1 MGDKGFARRMA
12 REIIAHTQPEKA
24 IPTVYARYR
33 PVVRDGIQFFLS
45 QVSAKRLVALAV
57 RQLKMGADVSKR
69 QRLLEL
75 AKQFPTLH
83 KLGQFIARNPHLD
96 PAVKNWLVQLENGSY
111 GTPATAIKKRISRQL
126 EQAGLAGQVQ
136 VESSVL
142 SEASVGAVM
151 RFRWH
156 RSASREPVQGVF
168 KVLKPGIRRQLEE
181 ELAILE
187 KTAAFFES
195 RRQRY
200 PFKDFRF
207 LEVFHEVR
215 QMLVNE
221 VDLAAEQAHLAAAMD
236 FFGDMA
242 HIKVPQVLPFSTAAM
257 TTMTYLQGSKIT
269 DAAISSA
276 ERERLAGVL
285 FEALVC
291 KPLFCRQASSLF
303 HGDPHAGNVLAV
315 IDPVA
320 GRPAIGLIDWT
331 LAGGLDRSDRVKTVQ
346 LIQAVIKKDLGS
358 IRRAVKAL
366 ALETSWNDR
375 RRRQAFRKLVLDL
388 MHSPAFDRLTQI
400 KKTFK
405 LLEELAYEGF
415 VFPADLMLFRKAIF
429 TLEGVI
435 YDLCPAFDMDAA
447 VTRHLTALIAEE
459 IPSRIGNLFFPLADQ
474 PENYPSLISNLELQ
488 SLLIHRYIDSVS
500 AGYRELAAIF
510 WGRGADDGHDP
521 LTRD

>member
-1 MGDKGFARRMA
+1 
-12 REIIAHTQPEKA
+12 
-24 IPTVYARYR
+24 
-33 PVVRDGIQFFLS
+33 
-45 QVSAKRLVALAV
+45 
-57 RQLKMGADVSKR
+57 
-69 QRLLEL
+69 
-75 AKQFPTLH
+75 
-83 KLGQFIARNPHLD
+83 
-96 PAVKNWLVQLENGSY
+96 
-111 GTPATAIKKRISRQL
+111 
-126 EQAGLAGQVQ
+126 
-136 VESSVL
+136 
-142 SEASVGAVM
+142 
-151 RFRWH
+151 
-156 RSASREPVQGVF
+156 
-168 KVLKPGIRRQLEE
+168 
-181 ELAILE
+181 
-187 KTAAFFES
+187 
-195 RRQRY
+195 
-200 PFKDFRF
+200 
-207 LEVFHEVR
+207 
-215 QMLVNE
+215 
-221 VDLAAEQAHLAAAMD
+221 MD
-236 FFGDMA
+236 FFEDMPQV
-242 HIKVPQVLPFSTAAM
+242 IVPQVLPFSTTAM
-257 TTMTYLQGSKIT
+257 TAMTYLQGPKIT
-269 DAAISSA
+269 DAALNA
-276 ERERLAGVL
+276 NERERLAGAL

-291 KPLFCRQASSLF
+291 RPLFCRQASSLF
-303 HGDPHAGNVLAV
+303 HGDPHAGNILAV
-315 IDPVA
+315 ADPVA